1 MIQKEVTNKETT
13 NKKKN
18 TPNWFS
24 KIKKEMIIIGFL
36 IILIIVG
43 TIISFRIISEKNEII
58 RVAQEEKQIVE
69 DERARIAFIKD
80 AIAELVE
87 KEEEHLHLTASTT
100 ADQATKQNAD
110 LLYKTNSAS
119 LINQVNEKL
128 TPEDYHKFDENSLMN
143 YARHLEMNGDS
154 DKAKTLLEYVIK
166 ETEDNLT
173 LSYAYRSLASLY
185 AQNSSPF
192 FSAERSRDYREK
204 DIAIAKAAPQGDL
217 RYLKLIDLYEA
228 WAIDEYTQLKNI
240 ENGNKLM
247 DTAFYCINR
256 LPDYSPL
263 KADVDKRVRSTYNF
277 YNNILIPENITGNYR
292 YYVNNQGIGD
302 AFITIN
308 ESQGSIRI
316 DYNSEGKLVGQ
327 LNGTGGFV
335 DFETLKFEV
344 QTESYSNVFKT
355 QKSTT
360 GTLELKTQKGKLL
373 DGVLNEYGKKPVTV
387 KLAKQVEN

>member
-1 MIQKEVTNKETT
+1 MIQKEVTNKKAT
-13 NKKKN
+13 NEKKN
-18 TPNWFS
+18 NSNWFS
-24 KIKKEMIIIGFL
+24 KIKKEVIIIGFL
-36 IILIIVG
+36 IIIIIAG
-43 TIISFRIISEKNEII
+43 AIISFQTISEKNEII
-58 RVAQEEKQIVE
+58 RVAQEEKQIIE

-80 AIAELVE
+80 AIAQLVE
-87 KEEEHLHLTASTT
+87 KEQEHLHLIASTT
-100 ADQATKQNAD
+100 ADQVTKQNAN
-110 LLYKTNSAS
+110 LLYKTNSAN
-119 LINQVNEKL
+119 LIDQVNEKL
-128 TPEDYHKFDENSLMN
+128 TPEDYHKFDGNSLMN

-166 ETEDNLT
+166 ETEDDLT
-173 LSYAYRSLASLY
+173 LSYAYRSLATLY
-185 AQNSSPF
+185 AQNNSSF
-192 FSAERSRDYREK
+192 FSAERSRDYRKRE
-204 DIAIAKAAPQGDL
+204 IAIAKDAPQGDL
-217 RYLKLIDLYEA
+217 RYLKLIDLYET
-228 WAIDEYTQLKNI
+228 WAIDEYTHLKNI

-344 QTESYSNVFKT
+344 QTESYSSVFKT
-355 QKSTT
+355 QKNTT

-373 DGVLNEYGKKPVTV
+373 DGILNEYGKKPVAV
-387 KLAKQVEN
+387 KLAKQED